1 MRIVRVPDVSTAE
14 RKDIVRSHILPRME
28 KAHNIRGCIS
38 DDAME
43 LLTCPRICGE
53 HGMRGVEKVL
63 EGALMQANVRVIKG
77 DLRNQGG
84 GKEGGEGKIEISH
97 ADVEAAAKM
106 EDGGNQRTTD
116 VPSHMYG

>member
-1 MRIVRVPDVSTAE
+1 VLLDRMRIVRVPDISTAE

-28 KAHNIRGCIS
+28 KVHNIRGCIS
-38 DDAME
+38 DDAMD

-77 DLRNQGG
+77 TE
-84 GKEGGEGKIEISH
+84 EGSKIEISP

-106 EDGGNQRTTD
+106 EDGSNHMKRD
-116 VPSHMYG
+116 DAPSHMYG